1 LEKKTMQ
8 DVLSI
13 AQAFVDAW
21 KARDAARVM
30 QHMAEDSHVYI
41 IPPFPETPPEFHGRE
56 QIAMFVNGFIQGFQG
71 DFSNFAADGNRAT
84 FYGRLTADGVKAAGI
99 DEVDQNDELVL
110 VDGKVKTFTIRFT
123 PATIEKLNALNPP
136 QR

>member
-1 LEKKTMQ
+1 MPDSLTIGQ
-8 DVLSI
+8 NFI
-13 AQAFVDAW
+13 DAW
-21 KARDAARVM
+21 LAQDAKRVM
-30 QHMAEDSHVYI
+30 SLVADDGDVYI
-41 IPPFPETPPEFHGRE
+41 VPPFPGTPPEFHGKE
-56 QIAMFVNGFIQGFQG
+56 QIEMFVNGFIQGFHG
-71 DFSNFAADGNRAT
+71 EFDKLAADGNKVT

-123 PATIEKLNALNPP
+123 PETIEKLNKITPP